1 MQNIYYQPEG
11 YAFGD
16 CMPFYKDGKFY
27 LYHQRDTRNPGPFGE
42 PFGWALAV
50 TEDFVH
56 YEDKGEVLLRGEDT
70 EQDQF
75 IFAGSVFEGE
85 GQYHAFYTGYNRDF
99 AAEGKDAQVLMHA
112 TSDDLLHWTK
122 SAVKTSSSNGI

>member
-75 IFAGSVFEGE
+75 ILQEVYLKGKGSIMRFIQGIIEILQLKV
-85 GQYHAFYTGYNRDF
+85 R
-99 AAEGKDAQVLMHA
+99 MHRY
-112 TSDDLLHWTK
+112 
-122 SAVKTSSSNGI
+122 

>member
-42 PFGWALAV
+42 PFGWALAI

-56 YEDKGEVLLRGEDT
+56 YEDKGEVLLRGKIQNKINSFLQEVYLKAKDNIML
-70 EQDQF
+70 F
-75 IFAGSVFEGE
+75 IPGIIETLQLKV
-85 GQYHAFYTGYNRDF
+85 R
-99 AAEGKDAQVLMHA
+99 
-112 TSDDLLHWTK
+112 LHRY
-122 SAVKTSSSNGI
+122 

>member
-27 LYHQRDTRNPGPFGE
+27 LYHKRDTRNPEPFGE
-42 PFGWALAV
+42 PFGWELAV

-56 YEDKGEVLLRGEDT
+56 YEDKGEVLLRGKDT

-85 GQYHAFYTGYNRDF
+85 GQENYRLG
-99 AAEGKDAQVLMHA
+99 
-112 TSDDLLHWTK
+112 
-122 SAVKTSSSNGI
+122 